1 MLLLNVKRLWRK
13 ESPMYLHPHPC
24 QPLPLPKKQK
34 SDQDDIQLEDYDV
47 DVKAIKAEPEPS
59 GSGASSAVPIVEAD
73 LGDESYGGAEGDDNG
88 DFGAGD
94 EFEGFDQYG
103 DGAEF
108 DDSLGAAGGS
118 GAATDGKDEGV
129 KLKESPDDQLQWYMV
144 RVQAGY
150 FKCRECPD
158 LDFRCSGNLR
168 AHVESH
174 HYSPGYKCPNCQK
187 MFKIRN
193 VYSKH
198 VKKCGSVVTWTQLT
212 H

>member
-1 MLLLNVKRLWRK
+1 MYRTSIYAEGNNITKSDLYQNGSHIKKRFNLVNIAQNNLDIHKNHLSINIRIQNISHK
-13 ESPMYLHPHPC
+13 QTES
-24 QPLPLPKKQK
+24 QK
-34 SDQDDIQLEDYDV
+34 SQLRSPLNIHSCSFKVYPFF
-47 DVKAIKAEPEPS
+47 KKMIIA
-59 GSGASSAVPIVEAD
+59 
-73 LGDESYGGAEGDDNG
+73 
-88 DFGAGD
+88 
-94 EFEGFDQYG
+94 
-103 DGAEF
+103 
-108 DDSLGAAGGS
+108 
-118 GAATDGKDEGV
+118 DEGV